1 MKTYL
6 GHNTVDA
13 ETISVRYLNEANREL
28 VALVPIN
35 TLQNYEMFKN
45 ELVDTVNKITL
56 AQEQPIQIKY
66 VDDFFTVSGM
76 FKQAVL
82 MKYTDLEQA
91 DKEII
96 DAIKAKVY
104 DVLREEFTNMSAILT
119 SGKVTVNSIEYDY
132 SVFQGQEFDNGIELA
147 LRLLN

>member
-82 MKYTDLEQA
+82 MKYTDLEHA

-96 DAIKAKVY
+96 DEIISKV
-104 DVLREEFTNMSAILT
+104 
-119 SGKVTVNSIEYDY
+119 
-132 SVFQGQEFDNGIELA
+132 
-147 LRLLN
+147 